1 MQEIQTV
8 VARLEETLAVLDK
21 RILSQSNMMQKKM
34 NEVNLHSAETKGTM
48 SSLLKYIFYAFIA
61 QFLFGIAGYL
71 YWKLRVERNDKKF
84 V

>member
-1 MQEIQTV
+1 
-8 VARLEETLAVLDK
+8 
-21 RILSQSNMMQKKM
+21 MMSKKLT
-34 NEVNLHSAETKGTM
+34 EVNLRSAETKGTM
-48 SSLLKYIFYAFIA
+48 SSFLKYIFYAFLA